1 VGITYT
7 VVYHEQVVLH
17 DIPLLNG
24 AWRGKIK
31 KAIES
36 KLTHA
41 PEVYGKPLR
50 RSLHGYRKLRV
61 GDWRVIFR
69 IDEKKVKIF
78 VIAHRSHVY
87 KRVYDRI

>member
-1 VGITYT
+1 VGVNFVITYHER
-7 VVYHEQVVLH
+7 VVSD

-24 AWRGKIK
+24 AWRGKVK

-41 PEVYGKPLR
+41 PEIYGKPLR
-50 RSLHGYRKLRV
+50 RSLSGYRKLRV

-69 IDEKKVKIF
+69 IESRKVKIL
-78 VIAHRSHVY
+78 VIVHRS
-87 KRVYDRI
+87 RVYERIYGRI